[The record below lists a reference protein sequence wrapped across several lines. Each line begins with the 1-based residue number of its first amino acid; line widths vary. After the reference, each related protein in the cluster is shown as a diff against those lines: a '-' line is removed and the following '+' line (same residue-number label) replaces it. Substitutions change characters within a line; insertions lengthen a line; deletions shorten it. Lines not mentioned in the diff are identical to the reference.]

1 MTSTST
7 TFTPGDGPIGCIQG
21 LRRARPWTE
30 LNLAV
35 VPWSAPVAW
44 TYVEGVGIRANRL
57 VPTRPGS
64 ADIDGA
70 SGSRSGGGFIGD

>member
-1 MTSTST
+1 M
-7 TFTPGDGPIGCIQG
+7 
-21 LRRARPWTE
+21 
-30 LNLAV
+30 AV

-44 TYVEGVGIRANRL
+44 TYVEGEGIRANRL
-57 VPTRPGS
+57 VPTRSGS